1 MLSGGSAE
9 DRGTSGAQGV
19 HVPVFFP
26 HGLPPQQELG
36 LGRKIKNK
44 QGLLV
49 LLLTQKQ
56 EEARGAGV
64 LLLQEIGRLTLPC
77 STVKSR

>member
-19 HVPVFFP
+19 RVPVFFP
-26 HGLPPQQELG
+26 QGLPPQQELG
-36 LGRKIKNK
+36 LGRKIKTSRDS
-44 QGLLV
+44 V

-77 STVKSR
+77 STVKSQ